1 MSKRKV
7 LNDERF
13 SRQAKE
19 IRNPLLQQAHFHNV
33 KETCVDVTTTTTGQL
48 SLPKRS
54 EFSVKPTPL
63 EDVPSKQ
70 ESEDN
75 RKQTQVSINYPLNE
89 NC

>member
-1 MSKRKV
+1 MSKRKA

-13 SRQAKE
+13 SRQAKK
-19 IRNPLLQQAHFHNV
+19 IRNPLVRQAHFHNV
-33 KETCVDVTTTTTGQL
+33 RETGVDVTTTTTGRL

-54 EFSVKPTPL
+54 ELSVKPTPL

-70 ESEDN
+70 ESADD
-75 RKQTQVSINYPLNE
+75 RKQTQVSINYPSNE